1 MKDYKHAITVYPKR
15 FRQVVDHGKSICFQF
30 DGVDTRLSRVMND
43 GQFLAQSDPTV
54 KLVMDHKSKR
64 FERIAIR
71 IPKEML
77 VKIREALD
85 GI

>member
-1 MKDYKHAITVYPKR
+1 MKEYKHAITAYPKR
-15 FRQVVDHGKSICFQF
+15 FRQVVDHGQSICFQF
-30 DGVDTRLSRVMND
+30 DSIDMRLSKVMDD
-43 GQFLAQSDPTV
+43 GQFLSQSDPTV
-54 KLVMDHKSKR
+54 KLIMDHKSKR